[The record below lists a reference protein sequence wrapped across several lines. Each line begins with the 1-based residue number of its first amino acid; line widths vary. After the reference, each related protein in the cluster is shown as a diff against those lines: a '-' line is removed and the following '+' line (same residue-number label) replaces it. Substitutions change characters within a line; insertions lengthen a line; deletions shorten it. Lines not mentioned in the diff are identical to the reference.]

1 MSNFQLSIIVF
12 LLMIVA
18 NLYLIRTNLESRL
31 CELSK
36 LLRSYINESSSRIA
50 EIQKQLDQKKD
61 K

>member
-1 MSNFQLSIIVF
+1 
-12 LLMIVA
+12 MIVA